1 VARLIH
7 VPAALVSPR
16 VRRAAPPSS
25 ESSVRLSRP
34 SSHGVLEPWF
44 ELTPFAAAIDSRV
57 TPGVGV
63 GVLAELRT
71 FGGVT
76 APDLGSNDAG
86 QREVVL
92 GGNTI
97 PVHSPTPTGEA
108 ELRRQCS
115 VQLRIHASGVSA
127 GRQCLVI
134 FALRGRNSQ
143 EQATVQVLAGNH
155 LLETTTIVADDRL
168 PLLVELHEAGD
179 LDLELWLRLCG
190 DPPDARLGVH
200 GVAGFLL

>member
-7 VPAALVSPR
+7 VPAALASPR
-16 VRRAAPPSS
+16 MRRAPPPSNDG
-25 ESSVRLSRP
+25 SVRLSRP
-34 SSHGVLEPWF
+34 SSHGVLDPWF
-44 ELTPFAAAIDSRV
+44 ELTPWAAAIDSRV

-76 APDLGSNDAG
+76 APDLASGDTAA
-86 QREVVL
+86 REVVL
-92 GGNTI
+92 GGNTV
-97 PVHSPTPTGEA
+97 PVHTPTPASDA
-108 ELRRQCS
+108 ELRRQCA
-115 VQLRIHASGVSA
+115 VQLRLYAAGISG

-134 FALRGRNSQ
+134 FALRGRDPQ
-143 EQATVQVLAGNH
+143 ERATVQVLAGHH

-168 PLLVELHEAGD
+168 PLLVDLHEAGD
-179 LDLELWLRLCG
+179 LDVELWLRLCG
-190 DPPDARLGVH
+190 EPPDARLGVL